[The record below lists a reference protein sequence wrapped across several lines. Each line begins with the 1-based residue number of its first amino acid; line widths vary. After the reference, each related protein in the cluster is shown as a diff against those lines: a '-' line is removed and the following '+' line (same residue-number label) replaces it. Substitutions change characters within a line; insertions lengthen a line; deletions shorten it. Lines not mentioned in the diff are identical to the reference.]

1 MVSSEDVKKWKTE
14 LSDLCFIPFYKERK
28 HDVEDAIARM
38 GLTGKV
44 ELYHI
49 VFTLGDNRTLPTEH
63 LAFKPIDEKLI
74 FMYSLKGWDKLV
86 DEIVAETDRNKPANG
101 R

>member
-1 MVSSEDVKKWKTE
+1 MVDPVAAEKWRTE
-14 LSDLCFIPFYKERK
+14 LADLCFIPFYKERK
-28 HDVEDAIARM
+28 YDVEAAIARM

-49 VFTLGDNRTLPTEH
+49 VFTLGDNRQLPTEH

-86 DEIVAETDRNKPANG
+86 DEIVAETNRNKPFNG
-101 R
+101 